1 MPLTGNI
8 MKPGDIILALVVI
21 TVWGGNFAAMRFGAQ
36 ELPPYLLLGLRLAV
50 ASVALVWFAKSPR
63 GLVVK
68 LILISTT
75 LCTMHFG
82 LALVGVR
89 HIEAGTG
96 AVAMQASVPFAAL
109 IAWFLFREPFGWR
122 RCVGMIIAFTGIAII
137 SGLPQIG
144 EQPGMFFLMLVSAL
158 FFSVAVIQI
167 KQLGDVDYMSVNAW
181 ITLFGAPQ
189 AFLVSWIFETGQI
202 QALSEATPP
211 VYGAFIYMALFAGV
225 FGQGLWYR
233 LVQRY
238 QTNQVMPFTIL
249 VPVMAVIFGILLLG
263 EELSWQLALGGAI
276 TIGGVAIIVL
286 RAPDIVA
293 GEIAGSHTPA
303 QSP

>member
-1 MPLTGNI
+1 
-8 MKPGDIILALVVI
+8 MKPADIFLALLVI
-21 TVWGGNFAAMRFGAQ
+21 TLWGGNFAAMRFGAQ
-36 ELPPYLLLGLRLAV
+36 EMPPYLLLGLRLAV

-63 GLVVK
+63 GMIIP

-75 LCTMHFG
+75 LCTLHFG
-82 LALVGVR
+82 LALVGVQ

-96 AVAMQASVPFAAL
+96 ALAMQTSVPFAAL
-109 IAWFLFREPFGWR
+109 IAWLLFRETFGWR
-122 RCVGMIIAFTGIAII
+122 RVAGMIIAFTGIAII

-144 EQPGMFFLMLVSAL
+144 AQPGMFALLIISAF

-167 KQLGDVDYMSVNAW
+167 KRLGQVDYMSVNAW
-181 ITLFGAPQ
+181 ITLFGTPQ
-189 AFLVSWIFETGQI
+189 AFLVSWLFETGQA
-202 QALSEATPP
+202 QALSEATLP

-225 FGQGLWYR
+225 IGQGLWYR

-249 VPVMAVIFGILLLG
+249 VPVMAVVFGILLLG
-263 EELSWQLALGGAI
+263 EVLTWQLALGGAI

-286 RAPDIVA
+286 RGPDIVA
-293 GEIAGSHTPA
+293 AEIAGRSVPVK
-303 QSP
+303 SP